1 MALTPDTSVQYL
13 KGVGERRAAL
23 YQKLNIRTVEDLLY
37 HFPRSYLDLTTP
49 YPIDQ
54 APLNQAAAVR
64 GMVVKKSREQHIRK
78 GLSVF
83 KVLISDD
90 TGLMNLTF
98 FNAKFTVEALQLEEE
113 YLFYGKVGGN
123 FLKKEMSAPMVIR
136 LEEGGRLIP
145 VYPLTA
151 GLSSRMIGANVAQAL
166 AQLGEHFPDP
176 IPGEIR
182 RRHGLSAIGYA
193 MENIHRPPDP
203 FCAEVAKRR
212 LIFEELFFLSLALGS
227 SREDKIR
234 YAVPKMKPISLEP
247 FHESLPFTP
256 TEAQK
261 RAIGDAIQDM
271 CSGTPMNRLVQGDV
285 GSGKTLVGAAAAYFA
300 VLNGG
305 QAAMMAPT
313 EILAEQH
320 FRTLNAILSPLG
332 LNIQLLT
339 GSMTAKAKRLVK
351 AGLQDGSIHLCVGT
365 HALLSDGVEF
375 CNLALVI
382 TDEQHRFGVAQRIAL
397 SEKGQHAH
405 TLVMSA
411 TPIPRT
417 LALMIYGDL
426 DLSVIDQLPAG
437 RKPIKTYKIDSEKR
451 QRAFGFI
458 RSHLDQGYQAYI
470 VCPLIETGE
479 VDLGLK
485 PAAEYAKEL
494 ADGPFSGYRV
504 GLLHGKMKAADKEKT
519 MRAFQS
525 GEIQLLVSTTVV
537 EVGVDV
543 PNAVI
548 MMIENAER
556 FGLSQLHQLRG
567 RVGRGPVQSHC
578 ILLSDAKNPETVERL
593 RVLCSTGDGFRIA
606 EEDLRLRGPGDFFGY
621 RQHGLPEL
629 KIADMASDVSLL
641 KTAQEEAKAIL
652 AADPKLT
659 LPQHQAMKER
669 VTRILLSA
677 GERPN

>member
-37 HFPRSYLDLTTP
+37 HFPRSYLDITHP
-49 YPIDQ
+49 YPINQ
-54 APLNQAAAVR
+54 APLNQAVAVR
-64 GMVVKKSREQHIRK
+64 GVVLKKSREQHIRK

-136 LEEGGRLIP
+136 PEEGGRLIP

-151 GLSSRMIGANVAQAL
+151 GLTSRMIGTNVAQAL
-166 AQLGEHFPDP
+166 GQAGECFPDP

-182 RRHGLSAIGYA
+182 RRHSLSTIGYA
-193 MENIHRPPDP
+193 LENIHRPPDS

-227 SREDKIR
+227 SREDKIHFS
-234 YAVPKMKPISLEP
+234 VPQMEPVSLEP
-247 FHESLPFTP
+247 FYQSLPFTP
-256 TEAQK
+256 TDAQK
-261 RAIGDAIQDM
+261 RAIGDAIRDM
-271 CSGTPMNRLVQGDV
+271 CSGTPMNRLIQGDV

-300 VLNGG
+300 VQNGG

-320 FRTLNAILSPLG
+320 FRTLSAILSPLG

-339 GSMTAKAKRLVK
+339 GSMTAKAKRQVK
-351 AGLQDGSIHLCVGT
+351 ASLQDGSIHLCVGT

-375 CNLALVI
+375 CNLSLVI

-494 ADGPFSGYRV
+494 ADGPFLGYRV

-578 ILLSDAKNPETVERL
+578 ILLSDAKNPETIERL

-629 KIADMASDVSLL
+629 KIADMASDVTLL
-641 KTAQEEAKAIL
+641 KAAQEEAKSIL

-659 LPQHQAMKER
+659 LPQHQPMRAR
-669 VTRILLSA
+669 VERILLSV